1 MEYVTTVTE
10 TKYKS
15 EFKSTKYILYLGL
28 MGKLWNVFCKYFE
41 GNWPHYNGAALYI
54 IELYVCNPVIMLG
67 SYWLITH
74 VDNTG
79 IIIRGVGTAA
89 AITEMRLGICFLDKK
104 FCAFYKHDG
113 NG

>member
-1 MEYVTTVTE
+1 MYFV
-10 TKYKS
+10 S
-15 EFKSTKYILYLGL
+15 ILKEIG
-28 MGKLWNVFCKYFE
+28 
-41 GNWPHYNGAALYI
+41 HIINGTALYI

-79 IIIRGVGTAA
+79 IIVRGVSTAA

-113 NG
+113 NGWLYFISYMKKRKMCKQKLQRVLYEIDVDD